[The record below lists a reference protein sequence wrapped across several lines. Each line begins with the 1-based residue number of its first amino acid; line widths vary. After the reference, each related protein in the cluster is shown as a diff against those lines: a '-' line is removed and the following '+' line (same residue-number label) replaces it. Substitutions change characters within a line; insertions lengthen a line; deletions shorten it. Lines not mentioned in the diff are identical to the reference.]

1 MRRDPQD
8 LPDAE
13 PAVLKR
19 LWQRG
24 PATIGQLTDAVYPE
38 STEANTTAAPGWGS
52 AAKLCVAFCGKTLCR
67 H

>member
-19 LWQRG
+19 LWQQG

-38 STEANTTAAPGWGS
+38 STEANTTAAPG
-52 AAKLCVAFCGKTLCR
+52 
-67 H
+67 